1 MKKTKKKRL
10 AVIIAAGCLLLSAA
24 CYTVFIAPLLE
35 KEQWIY
41 KEETVERGILKT
53 GVSESGSLEYGI
65 TPVLYDLDLD
75 VSGNEEEDQE
85 EDGDE
90 AVQKYLKIE
99 EVYVRP
105 GQRISEGDLLYKFTQ
120 DSISDVRMLLKS
132 AAAEA
137 QSEYAQ
143 AQAEYSLSV
152 LEAGTDYEIRK
163 LDQQY
168 ANSIYEN
175 SSQSI
180 SNEITGLQVE
190 INRRIANIASLQE
203 KVEEATEDLTKQ
215 IRISRERKNLLW
227 RVTML

>member
-99 EVYVRP
+99 EVYV
-105 GQRISEGDLLYKFTQ
+105 
-120 DSISDVRMLLKS
+120 SIW
-132 AAAEA
+132 
-137 QSEYAQ
+137 
-143 AQAEYSLSV
+143 
-152 LEAGTDYEIRK
+152 
-163 LDQQY
+163 
-168 ANSIYEN
+168 
-175 SSQSI
+175 
-180 SNEITGLQVE
+180 QV
-190 INRRIANIASLQE
+190 ILH
-203 KVEEATEDLTKQ
+203 
-215 IRISRERKNLLW
+215 
-227 RVTML
+227 